1 MMPDFGIDPVSIDVG
16 HLVRR
21 NVASLYS
28 SLVTRPTGQAVRL
41 AIENLLAEEVSR
53 FSLSIID
60 LSQVTIID
68 FSCADEVVAKLLL
81 RYLGDE
87 RPKDAFFVFRGI
99 KEQHRGPIEVV
110 LERQSLAIVAE
121 GETGAFQ
128 LIGPVPLHEER
139 AWEVLE
145 EKGSVTIADLDG
157 AFPGSDARRALESLA
172 DRRVAFRSPG
182 SGDYWALSFLLKE
195 LA

>member
-1 MMPDFGIDPVSIDVG
+1 MPEFGIDPVSIDVG

-41 AIENLLAEEVSR
+41 AIENVLAEEAGP

-81 RYLGDE
+81 RYLAEE
-87 RPKDAFFVFRGI
+87 RPKDAFFVFRGL
-99 KEQHRGPIEVV
+99 KELHRGPIEVV
-110 LERQSLAIVAE
+110 LKRQSLATVAE
-121 GETGAFQ
+121 MEEGPFELMGAVSAEEEEVWRF
-128 LIGPVPLHEER
+128 LEER
-139 AWEVLE
+139 GALAE
-145 EKGSVTIADLDG
+145 SDLG
-157 AFPGSDARRALESLA
+157 NVPSAGDANHAMALLVQRRLVFRNPLTGEFRALSSLMQ
-172 DRRVAFRSPG
+172 D
-182 SGDYWALSFLLKE
+182 

>member
-1 MMPDFGIDPVSIDVG
+1 MPDFGVDPVSIDVG

-41 AIENLLAEEVSR
+41 AIENLLAEEAGD

-81 RYLGDE
+81 RYLEDG

-99 KEQHRGPIEVV
+99 KELHRDPIEVV
-110 LERQSLAIVAE
+110 LERQSLAAVAE
-121 GETGAFQ
+121 TEGGAFH
-128 LIGPVPLHEER
+128 LIGPVSWAETDVWEALEKRGVVAEAEVDQLLSGPAQREALASLVERRVVFRNPLSGEY
-139 AWEVLE
+139 
-145 EKGSVTIADLDG
+145 
-157 AFPGSDARRALESLA
+157 RALSSLLREQA
-172 DRRVAFRSPG
+172 
-182 SGDYWALSFLLKE
+182 
-195 LA
+195 